1 MDGPTDDAVLS
12 NIHTERTILKEMEL
26 AITSL
31 EDEIAELDTESNT
44 ILAELQSSV
53 GDLSD
58 LRYGKFNKTPGS
70 DEEFGRE
77 TLQNI
82 RRVLEVCNQVKYEGA
97 IQ

>member
-1 MDGPTDDAVLS
+1 MDGPTDNALLS
-12 NIHTERTILKEMEL
+12 TVHTERTILKEIEL

-31 EDEIAELDTESNT
+31 EEEIAELDSESNT
-44 ILAELQSSV
+44 ILAELQSTV

-70 DEEFGRE
+70 DGEFGEE

-82 RRVLEVCNQVKYEGA
+82 RRVIEVCNQVKYEGA
-97 IQ
+97 VQ